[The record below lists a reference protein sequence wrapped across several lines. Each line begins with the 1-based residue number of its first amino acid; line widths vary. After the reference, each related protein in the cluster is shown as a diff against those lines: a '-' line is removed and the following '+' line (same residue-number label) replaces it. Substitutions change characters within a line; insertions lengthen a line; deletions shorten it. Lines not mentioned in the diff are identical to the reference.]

1 LLGARFGEQRR
12 PAPDRGR
19 NQDRAEA
26 ALEPPPVGLLRLRY
40 RVGPTERVAAR
51 FDPLERERPTRLV
64 FGAFV
69 FPPLLL
75 AAIFSFLNR
84 ETLGASALG
93 LISFSWLSTALVFY
107 VSPPPATSAVLGV
120 LSLIMAVI
128 LLLLGVAAVLGKPI
142 LAVLIVIASA
152 RYGLNGLYDLTEI
165 AALQTTSGWIGLA
178 IFAATLYGGLAFGL
192 EDVQHKTV
200 LPLGRRGEA
209 LRAFEGDFS
218 EQVGTVKQEAGVR
231 KQL

>member
-1 LLGARFGEQRR
+1 MLGARFGEQRR
-12 PAPDRGR
+12 PAPDGGR
-19 NQDRAEA
+19 NRDRAEV

-51 FDPLERERPTRLV
+51 FDPPSESGLLALV

-75 AAIFSFLNR
+75 AAIFSFLTR
-84 ETLGASALG
+84 ETPGATALG

-128 LLLLGVAAVLGKPI
+128 LLLLGVTAVLGKPI

-178 IFAATLYGGLAFGL
+178 FGL

-218 EQVGTVKQEAGVR
+218 EQVGPVEQEAGVL

>member
-1 LLGARFGEQRR
+1 MI
-12 PAPDRGR
+12 
-19 NQDRAEA
+19 
-26 ALEPPPVGLLRLRY
+26 PPSESGIL
-40 RVGPTERVAAR
+40 A
-51 FDPLERERPTRLV
+51 LV

-75 AAIFSFLNR
+75 AAIFSFLTR
-84 ETLGASALG
+84 ETLGATALG
-93 LISFSWLSTALVFY
+93 LISFSWLSTALVY
-107 VSPPPATSAVLGV
+107 YASPPPATSAVLGV
-120 LSLIMAVI
+120 LALIMAVI
-128 LLLLGVAAVLGKPI
+128 LLLLGVTAILGKPI
-142 LAVLIVIASA
+142 LAVLIVFAST

-178 IFAATLYGGLAFGL
+178 IFVATLYGGLAFGL

-209 LRAFEGDFS
+209 LRAFEGDLS
-218 EQVGTVKQEAGVR
+218 EQVGPVEPEAGVR